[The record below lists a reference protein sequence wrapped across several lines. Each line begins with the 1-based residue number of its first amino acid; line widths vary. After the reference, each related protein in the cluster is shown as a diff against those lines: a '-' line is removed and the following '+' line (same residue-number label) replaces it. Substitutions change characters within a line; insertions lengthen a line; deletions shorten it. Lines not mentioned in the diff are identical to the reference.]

1 MWGAGLAMEP
11 AGTETELPAGPD
23 SELWRRAAG
32 GDRSAFGELF
42 ERHVRAVWNHA
53 YRLTG
58 SWSLAEDITSA
69 AFLTAWRRRA
79 EITLVRDSALPWLY
93 AVVGNLARSE
103 QRSSIRFLRAVR
115 RLPAAGADQDH
126 ADAVADRI
134 GDDQRLRV
142 VLDAIRALP
151 RSERQAVEMCLV
163 GGLPIADA
171 AAALGISEVSVRSR
185 ISRAR
190 GRLRTVVKEE
200 S

>member
-1 MWGAGLAMEP
+1 VEP
-11 AGTETELPAGPD
+11 AEGAPSVPTEPD
-23 SELWRRAAG
+23 PELWRRAAD

-42 ERHVRAVWNHA
+42 ERHVQAVWNHA

-58 SWSLAEDITSA
+58 SWSLAEDITSI

-79 EITLVRDSALPWLY
+79 DITLVRDSALPWLY
-93 AVVGNLARSE
+93 AVVGNLARAE
-103 QRSSIRFLRAVR
+103 QRRSIRFRLAVR
-115 RLPAAGADQDH
+115 RLPVVGAENDH

-142 VLDAIRALP
+142 VLDAVRALP
-151 RSERQAVEMCLV
+151 RSERQAVELCLV
-163 GGLPIADA
+163 GGVTVADA
-171 AAALGISEVSVRSR
+171 AVALGIGEASVRSR

-190 GRLRTVVKEE
+190 GRLRTLVTEE